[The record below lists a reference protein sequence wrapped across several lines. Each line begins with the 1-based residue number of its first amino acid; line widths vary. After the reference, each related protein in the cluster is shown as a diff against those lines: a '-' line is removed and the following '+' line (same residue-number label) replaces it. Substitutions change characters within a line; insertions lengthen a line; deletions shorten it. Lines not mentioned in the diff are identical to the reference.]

1 MVELEIVAGRAPS
14 ALLVDEATTAP
25 VPLVHGP
32 ADGGRDVARG
42 GLRPGLREILAGG
55 LRETEAAGL
64 EPLELLGDGVFDDG
78 GEVGAGDGGA
88 EERLEPLELVAQPGA
103 GGELDAVAAGG
114 ERLDARRG
122 SRRGCNTDLAD
133 SVRTELGTRPRR
145 IVPTQARLGRGNG
158 VAPLELRGNCCV
170 WTEFDGGSG
179 NPVGAR
185 SLARRGRS
193 EGRGLGQL
201 PDESRRI
208 GTGREL
214 GRELL
219 DLALRAVGGPREDGV
234 PVVGGEVR
242 GELGD
247 GGEVEPPV
255 GEHGEEDRVLAR
267 RPGGGDAQVGFGLGE
282 VEPLGA
288 VGEHGRRG
296 LAGVEPACI
305 GLGDV
310 RDEFGFVA
318 SRLAQDVGEA
328 EEDLAVGELLEGA
341 RGFHKPQYRQRLFE
355 GRRSSVRGATARD
368 AIRDVGGE
376 CASPG
381 APPDSRRTLG

>member
-1 MVELEIVAGRAPS
+1 MVVLEPVAGRAPS

-42 GLRPGLREILAGG
+42 GLRPGLREVLAGG
-55 LRETEAAGL
+55 LGETEAAGL

-88 EERLEPLELVAQPGA
+88 QEGLEPLELVAQPGA
-103 GGELDAVAAGG
+103 GGELDAVAPGG

-122 SRRGCNTDLAD
+122 SRGRGDPGPAD
-133 SVRTELGTRPRR
+133 SVWTELGARPRR
-145 IVPTQARLGRGNG
+145 FVPTQARLGRGNG
-158 VAPLELRGNCCV
+158 VAPLGLRGNCV
-170 WTEFDGGSG
+170 WTEFEGGAG
-179 NPVGAR
+179 DPVGAR
-185 SLARRGRS
+185 SPARRGRS
-193 EGRGLGQL
+193 GGRGLGQL

-208 GTGREL
+208 GTGRQL

-219 DLALRAVGGPREDGV
+219 DLALRAVGGPLEDGV

-267 RPGGGDAQVGFGLGE
+267 RPGGGDAQVGLGLGE

-296 LAGVEPACI
+296 LAGVEPACVD
-305 GLGDV
+305 LADVGDEV
-310 RDEFGFVA
+310 GFVA

-328 EEDLAVGELLEGA
+328 EEELAVGELLEGA
-341 RGFHKPQYRQRLFE
+341 RGFHW
-355 GRRSSVRGATARD
+355 
-368 AIRDVGGE
+368 
-376 CASPG
+376 
-381 APPDSRRTLG
+381 